1 MPPSADDGSG
11 IGDQVAQQSAEL
23 HGADPGMTLKQLQ
36 KIKSALGVL
45 FIQTFQ
51 ASPKV
56 AAQISKS
63 LGTLDH
69 AIKEAQE
76 AAQTASAVRPPVGF
90 SLAQQ
95 GPGGP
100 GGAGPQPGAPS

>member
-1 MPPSADDGSG
+1 
-11 IGDQVAQQSAEL
+11 VAQQLAQQSSEL
-23 HGADPGMTLKQLQ
+23 HGADPGMILKQLT
-36 KIKSALGVL
+36 KIRSALGVM

-51 ASPKV
+51 AVPNV
-56 AAQISKS
+56 AGHISKT
-63 LGTLDH
+63 LGTLDK
-69 AIKEAQE
+69 AIKEAQG

-100 GGAGPQPGAPS
+100 SGPSAQSPL